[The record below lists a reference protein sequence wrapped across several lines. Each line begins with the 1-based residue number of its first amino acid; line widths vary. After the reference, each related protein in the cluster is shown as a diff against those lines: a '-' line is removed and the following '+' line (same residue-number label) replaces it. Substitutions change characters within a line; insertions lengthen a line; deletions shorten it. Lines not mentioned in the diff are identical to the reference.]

1 MNSHFQSSET
11 TCTSIGLLCDSIGLK
26 GSRACAPI
34 QITPPRN
41 TMTRRGIPQTSSSIR
56 PEYTQSG
63 RYCALGFEARNHQAK
78 ASVATIVGTTIA
90 SMIASALY
98 MILRFAAPI
107 GPCGSS
113 TPPEQ
118 SVSDNSSISAIDIR
132 NGRLREIECGNE
144 HRDVDNLSRV
154 ESKTRFITDP

>member
-11 TCTSIGLLCDSIGLK
+11 TCTSIGLLCDSIGLN
-26 GSRACAPI
+26 GSRACEPI
-34 QITPPRN
+34 QITPPSN

-63 RYCALGFEARNHQAK
+63 RYCALEFEAANHQAK
-78 ASVATIVGTTIA
+78 ASVASTVGTTIV
-90 SMIASALY
+90 SMIARALS
-98 MILRFAAPI
+98 MILRFATPI

-118 SVSDNSSISAIDIR
+118 PVSDNSSTGGINMRS
-132 NGRLREIECGNE
+132 GRLRQIERG
-144 HRDVDNLSRV
+144 
-154 ESKTRFITDP
+154 